1 MISKSLTSSFDYI
14 QSKKVSSYNN
24 NDLNNSNKNISKT
37 DNNNNNCLEIGYKK
51 TVEEL
56 NCFHKKISPQY
67 TLEKNIYIQFIKNY
81 SSNKDFYN
89 IKKINEIITNEGSH
103 IVAKFK
109 DFLINEDYS
118 EFLQR
123 NYTLSES
130 EKCLPKIF
138 EYYNNCSVIFPNY
151 FKLPESK
158 YIYKNIQRKQRVI
171 DNQQSLEFKL
181 NKKNNLNNKSNDDNI
196 VFFSIQVL
204 DSILDQTDTSGIK
217 DFFGVNINDDDS
229 EKNNSMEIIIN
240 KISNF
245 ENNSIKLN
253 TDRKNILKKKND
265 INKAKLE
272 IKNNKNKG
280 RNNNRDLNGGYN
292 SLGNKGNKSNIFTR
306 LNINNEMKKTKV
318 CSNTIDVDSKN
329 NTNNNNHNNIISI
342 ISNGQKYKWKNLPQI
357 KKPKLIQSLFAKNKI
372 ECVTKI
378 YKDMNNKKIN
388 KTKLNK
394 RKMKSFS
401 PVNTINN
408 YNKLSPS
415 SSKNKKSSL
424 FNHRINNSKS
434 RIENIYH
441 KSTFNKNDK
450 YLKKERNSKG
460 KEISIPSTERDI
472 SNKNFCKSNNNNTLN
487 LSKTNS
493 ISINSINNNIHKRNL
508 SFNKKDNLKKSKIN
522 NIKKNFNRY
531 GKKNNL
537 NYKSPDCRL
546 NTKNNFNFLT
556 LSVEN
561 NIIIPTNNNNSGKE
575 NKKKNKKKTPN
586 LIFPKKEM
594 KGIKIEGFTN
604 FQNLTSNS
612 RKSSNSQRIIFT
624 ESLLKNK
631 SKTNRNKINNIIDK
645 A

>member
-1 MISKSLTSSFDYI
+1 
-14 QSKKVSSYNN
+14 
-24 NDLNNSNKNISKT
+24 
-37 DNNNNNCLEIGYKK
+37 
-51 TVEEL
+51 
-56 NCFHKKISPQY
+56 
-67 TLEKNIYIQFIKNY
+67 
-81 SSNKDFYN
+81 
-89 IKKINEIITNEGSH
+89 
-103 IVAKFK
+103 
-109 DFLINEDYS
+109 
-118 EFLQR
+118 
-123 NYTLSES
+123 
-130 EKCLPKIF
+130 
-138 EYYNNCSVIFPNY
+138 
-151 FKLPESK
+151 
-158 YIYKNIQRKQRVI
+158 
-171 DNQQSLEFKL
+171 
-181 NKKNNLNNKSNDDNI
+181 
-196 VFFSIQVL
+196 
-204 DSILDQTDTSGIK
+204 
-217 DFFGVNINDDDS
+217 
-229 EKNNSMEIIIN
+229 
-240 KISNF
+240 
-245 ENNSIKLN
+245 
-253 TDRKNILKKKND
+253 
-265 INKAKLE
+265 
-272 IKNNKNKG
+272 
-280 RNNNRDLNGGYN
+280 
-292 SLGNKGNKSNIFTR
+292 
-306 LNINNEMKKTKV
+306 MKKTKV
-318 CSNTIDVDSKN
+318 CSNTIDMDSKN
-329 NTNNNNHNNIISI
+329 NMNNNNHYNIISI

-372 ECVTKI
+372 VCVTNI

-450 YLKKERNSKG
+450 YFKNERNSKI
-460 KEISIPSTERDI
+460 KEISVPSSERDI

-493 ISINSINNNIHKRNL
+493 ISINSFNNNIHKRNL

-522 NIKKNFNRY
+522 NIKNNFNRY
-531 GKKNNL
+531 GKNNL

-586 LIFPKKEM
+586 LIYPKKEM

-631 SKTNRNKINNIIDK
+631 SITNRNKINNFIDK